1 MRLRLPRPSSALGDE
16 TGPINEFKIK
26 IKVTT
31 ILYKYPEVVKVLD
44 LGRSGGDS
52 VKSSIDDGQFA
63 VGIEGSTFSKDRMRS
78 VWTIL
83 DHLPRGY
90 DIELDFPLLRAWFT
104 CDITRPF
111 QLFFQLSSSSCV

>member
-16 TGPINEFKIK
+16 TGPINEFKIYRK
-26 IKVTT
+26 LI
-31 ILYKYPEVVKVLD
+31 ILYMHTEVVKVLD

-63 VGIEGSTFSKDRMRS
+63 VGIEGSTFSKDHMRS